1 MHSPKQN
8 GPYPDRETDCQEAVS
23 EGVAELLEQATLEGR
38 SEKEAEAVIDGTSL
52 PGASNLIEEAVEA
65 GWSADEAADAITI
78 VSEEIRKGETGK
90 DPNE

>member
-1 MHSPKQN
+1 MLSPKQN
-8 GPYPDRETDCQEAVS
+8 GPYPDREADCQEAVS

>member
-1 MHSPKQN
+1 MLGPKEI
-8 GPYPDRETDCQEAVS
+8 GPYPDREIDCQEAVS

-38 SEKEAEAVIDGTSL
+38 SPKEAEAVIDGTSI

-78 VSEEIRKGETGK
+78 VSEEIRKGEIGVNPT
-90 DPNE
+90 E

>member
-1 MHSPKQN
+1 MLSPKQN
-8 GPYPDRETDCQEAVS
+8 GPYPDREIDCQEAVS

-38 SEKEAEAVIDGTSL
+38 SEKEADAVIDGTSL

-78 VSEEIRKGETGK
+78 VSEKIRKGETGE
-90 DPNE
+90 DPIE